1 MQLVLQ
7 QHKTPK
13 ALLINLGFFLTFMLI
28 YVLLDINGNES
39 YANLL
44 ALEGM
49 TTLVLHLVFTVLLS
63 IASSVVITWSYL
75 SIQLFKKD
83 NVVTNIPFL
92 GVAIGFLT
100 FGCTPCVVAFL
111 SIFGITFV
119 PLILPMANLLFKVMT
134 LFLIIGSGGLTWYF
148 VNKGCNVDIN
158 PPLNAK
164 V

>member
-1 MQLVLQ
+1 MQAILQ
-7 QHKTPK
+7 QHKQPK
-13 ALLINLGFFLTFMLI
+13 SLLINLGFFLTFLLI

-49 TTLVLHLVFTVLLS
+49 TTLVLHILFTILLS
-63 IASSVVITWSYL
+63 VASSVVMTWSYL

-119 PLILPMANLLFKVMT
+119 PLILPMANLLFKVLT
-134 LFLIIGSGGLTWYF
+134 LILIVISGALTWYF
-148 VNKGCNVDIN
+148 VNKGCEVTPSPSNS
-158 PPLNAK
+158 
-164 V
+164 

>member
-1 MQLVLQ
+1 MQAILQ
-7 QHKTPK
+7 QHKEPK
-13 ALLINLGFFLTFMLI
+13 SLLINLGFFLTFLLI

-49 TTLVLHLVFTVLLS
+49 STLVLHIIFTLLLAF
-63 IASSVVITWSYL
+63 ASSVVMTWSYL

-119 PLILPMANLLFKVMT
+119 PLILPMANLLFKVLT
-134 LFLIIGSGGLTWYF
+134 LMLIVFSGALTWYF
-148 VNKGCNVDIN
+148 VNKGCEVN
-158 PPLNAK
+158 PTPSNT
-164 V
+164 

>member
-1 MQLVLQ
+1 MQAILQ
-7 QHKTPK
+7 QHKQPK
-13 ALLINLGFFLTFMLI
+13 SLLINLGFFLTFLLI

-49 TTLVLHLVFTVLLS
+49 TTLVLHILFTLLLS
-63 IASSVVITWSYL
+63 VASSIVMTWSYL

-119 PLILPMANLLFKVMT
+119 PLILPMANLLFKVLT
-134 LFLIIGSGGLTWYF
+134 LILIVFSGALTWYF
-148 VNKGCNVDIN
+148 VNKGCNVSIE
-158 PPLNAK
+158 PS
-164 V
+164 

>member
-1 MQLVLQ
+1 MQAIFQ
-7 QHKTPK
+7 QHKEPK
-13 ALLINLGFFLTFMLI
+13 SLLINLGFFLTFLLI

-49 TTLVLHLVFTVLLS
+49 TTLVLHIIFTVLLAF
-63 IASSVVITWSYL
+63 ASSVVMTWSYL

-119 PLILPMANLLFKVMT
+119 PLILPMANLLFKVLT
-134 LFLIIGSGGLTWYF
+134 LILIVFSGALTWYF
-148 VNKGCNVDIN
+148 VNKGCEVN
-158 PPLNAK
+158 PTPSNT
-164 V
+164 